1 MTDPRRKRH
10 INAPSAPKKKEAS
23 PNSYKMSRPAEGR
36 KEVPKP
42 KPEPSRPE
50 GRQQQGNRS
59 SGQRTGR
66 SQGGRQGGDR
76 RGGRNQQGGRP
87 RQAKPERPKA
97 LTGEDWARVIEHDT
111 KEDVVTAMSEKTLGF
126 CRLKVKSGGE
136 LLIPSQRLYIGLD
149 SGQRKEVVS
158 ILGMARRDRM
168 SNMAKMDMPLVVQM
182 FVEEHAQYFV
192 DEFYNKAGPISL
204 KVHGFELLPDVG
216 KKKASQMVEAR
227 NAVGVFASV
236 EELNTACNIDAAELL
251 ARRFVSELEDPAMAP
266 RLTELLLPV
275 EV

>member
-23 PNSYKMSRPAEGR
+23 PDSYKMSRPAEGR

-42 KPEPSRPE
+42 KPEPSRSE
-50 GRQQQGNRS
+50 GRQQGNRS
-59 SGQRTGR
+59 GGQRSGR
-66 SQGGRQGGDR
+66 NQGGRQGGDR
-76 RGGRNQQGGRP
+76 RGGRHQQGGRP
-87 RQAKPERPKA
+87 RPAKPERPKA
-97 LTGEDWARVIEHDT
+97 LIGEDWARVIEHDT

-126 CRLKVKSGGE
+126 CRLKVKSGGD
-136 LLIPSQRLYIGLD
+136 LLIPSQRLYICLD
-149 SGQRKEVVS
+149 SAQRKEVVS

-168 SNMAKMDMPLVVQM
+168 SNMAKMDLPLVVQM
-182 FVEEHAQYFV
+182 FVEEHASYFV

-216 KKKASQMVEAR
+216 KKKAGQMVAAR
-227 NAVGVFASV
+227 NSVGVFASL
-236 EELNTACNIDAAELL
+236 EELNTSCNIDAAELL
-251 ARRFVSELEDPAMAP
+251 ARRFVQELEDPAMAP

-275 EV
+275 EA

>member
-10 INAPSAPKKKEAS
+10 INTPSGPKKKEVS
-23 PNSYKMSRPAEGR
+23 PNSYRMSRPAEGR
-36 KEVPKP
+36 KEIVKP
-42 KPEPSRPE
+42 KPQETRSK
-50 GRQQQGNRS
+50 GGQQQRNNRGNNDR
-59 SGQRTGR
+59 
-66 SQGGRQGGDR
+66 QGGRTQGGTR
-76 RGGRNQQGGRP
+76 QGGRNQQGGRP
-87 RQAKPERPKA
+87 RQQRPERPKA
-97 LTGEDWARVIEHDT
+97 LEGEEWARVVEHDT
-111 KEDVVTAMSEKTLGF
+111 KENVVTAMSEKTLAF
-126 CRLKVKSGGE
+126 CRLKIRPGCD
-136 LLIPSQRLYIGLD
+136 LMIPSQRLYIGTD
-149 SGQRKEVVS
+149 AAQRDEVIG

-216 KKKASQMVEAR
+216 KKKAAQMVSAR
-227 NAVGVFASV
+227 NSVGVFASL

-251 ARRFVSELEDPAMAP
+251 TRRFVQELEDPAMAP

-275 EV
+275 EA

>member
-23 PNSYKMSRPAEGR
+23 PDSFKMSRPAEGR

-42 KPEPSRPE
+42 KPEPSRSE

-59 SGQRTGR
+59 GGQRTGR

-76 RGGRNQQGGRP
+76 RGGRNQQGGRQRP
-87 RQAKPERPKA
+87 AKPERPKA

-126 CRLKVKSGGE
+126 CRLKVKSDGQ

-149 SGQRKEVVS
+149 GAQRKEVVS

-182 FVEEHAQYFV
+182 FVEEHASYFV

-216 KKKASQMVEAR
+216 KKKAAQMVEAR
-227 NAVGVFASV
+227 NSVGVFASV

-275 EV
+275 EA